1 MDNNLLLSSNS
12 ALLIRKLRKKK
23 LTLKTNLM
31 EKTSIDR
38 TKFHNYKDLNKSFNI
53 KSNDTTKSIF
63 PSLSSI
69 KSKSKYYTKV
79 NSIDSSPKDDDNKQN
94 TKNKI
99 KTKLFNKQKIN
110 LKLPEKIENFKKVR
124 NQMLKRENNYFKT
137 ENNQKIIFNNIGINY
152 HKTKYNN
159 QKIKKS
165 FDKKDVNSVKD
176 MDRVN
181 DNIKGLSIKNNKTK
195 NGKSEK
201 DNKIEILEEKIDK
214 LINFIKNNE
223 TLNLKHKIN
232 TLQNDIEML
241 KKENEKLKSELEEKN
256 EIISSLK
263 NNQNQIIYQNN
274 EIIDKISSNK
284 EKSQKIKNR
293 NYDIDLDKLKLISI
307 DPDDI

>member
-1 MDNNLLLSSNS
+1 MDNPLFTSNS
-12 ALLIRKLRKKK
+12 SLIIKRLRKRKLTAKKH
-23 LTLKTNLM
+23 LAL
-31 EKTSIDR
+31 DR
-38 TKFHNYKDLNKSFNI
+38 SKFNDINFQKSFNF
-53 KSNDTTKSIF
+53 KGNNTTKNIF
-63 PSLSSI
+63 PSLSSTKAKYFT
-69 KSKSKYYTKV
+69 KS
-79 NSIDSSPKDDDNKQN
+79 NSRASSAKDDNNNEKENKSIVK
-94 TKNKI
+94 TTIYNKR
-99 KTKLFNKQKIN
+99 KIT
-110 LKLPEKIENFKKVR
+110 LKIPEKIDNLKNMRNRIIKKG
-124 NQMLKRENNYFKT
+124 NNYFKT

-284 EKSQKIKNR
+284 EKGQKIKNR

>member
-1 MDNNLLLSSNS
+1 MDNPLFTSNS
-12 ALLIRKLRKKK
+12 SLIIKRLRKRKLTTKKH
-23 LTLKTNLM
+23 LVL
-31 EKTSIDR
+31 DR
-38 TKFHNYKDLNKSFNI
+38 SKFNDNNFQKSFNF
-53 KSNDTTKSIF
+53 KGNNTTKNML
-63 PSLSSI
+63 PSLSSTKAKYFT
-69 KSKSKYYTKV
+69 KS
-79 NSIDSSPKDDDNKQN
+79 NSRASSAKDDNNNEKENKSLVK
-94 TKNKI
+94 TTIYNKR
-99 KTKLFNKQKIN
+99 KIT
-110 LKLPEKIENFKKVR
+110 LKLPEKIDNLKNVR
-124 NQMLKRENNYFKT
+124 NRIIKKGNNYFKT

-152 HKTKYNN
+152 HKTKFNN

-176 MDRVN
+176 MDKVN

-232 TLQNDIEML
+232 TLQNDIEIL
-241 KKENEKLKSELEEKN
+241 KKENEKLKSELEAKN
-256 EIISSLK
+256 EIISSLENK
-263 NNQNQIIYQNN
+263 QNQIIYQNN
-274 EIIDKISSNK
+274 EIIDKIRSNK
-284 EKSQKIKNR
+284 EKGQKIKNR

>member
-1 MDNNLLLSSNS
+1 ML
-12 ALLIRKLRKKK
+12 
-23 LTLKTNLM
+23 
-31 EKTSIDR
+31 
-38 TKFHNYKDLNKSFNI
+38 
-53 KSNDTTKSIF
+53 
-63 PSLSSI
+63 PSLSSTKAKYFT
-69 KSKSKYYTKV
+69 KS
-79 NSIDSSPKDDDNKQN
+79 NSRASSAKDDINNEKENKSLVK
-94 TKNKI
+94 TTIYNKR
-99 KTKLFNKQKIN
+99 KIM
-110 LKLPEKIENFKKVR
+110 LKLPEKIDNLKNVR
-124 NQMLKRENNYFKT
+124 NRIIKKGNNYFKT

-152 HKTKYNN
+152 HKTKFNN

-176 MDRVN
+176 MDKVN

-232 TLQNDIEML
+232 TLQNDIEIL
-241 KKENEKLKSELEEKN
+241 KKENEKLKSELEAKN
-256 EIISSLK
+256 EIISSLENK
-263 NNQNQIIYQNN
+263 QNQISYQNN
-274 EIIDKISSNK
+274 EIIDKIRSNK
-284 EKSQKIKNR
+284 EKGQKIKNR

>member
-1 MDNNLLLSSNS
+1 MDNPLFTSNS
-12 ALLIRKLRKKK
+12 SLIIKRLRKKK
-23 LTLKTNLM
+23 LTTKKHLVL
-31 EKTSIDR
+31 DR
-38 TKFHNYKDLNKSFNI
+38 SKFNDNNFQKSFNF
-53 KSNDTTKSIF
+53 KGNNTTKNML
-63 PSLSSI
+63 PSLSSTKAKYFT
-69 KSKSKYYTKV
+69 KS
-79 NSIDSSPKDDDNKQN
+79 NSRASSAKDDINNEKENKSLVK
-94 TKNKI
+94 TTIYNKR
-99 KTKLFNKQKIN
+99 KIT
-110 LKLPEKIENFKKVR
+110 LKLPEKIDNLKNVR
-124 NQMLKRENNYFKT
+124 NRIIKKGNNYFKT

-152 HKTKYNN
+152 HKTKFNN

-176 MDRVN
+176 MDKVN
-181 DNIKGLSIKNNKTK
+181 DNIKGLSMKNNKIK

-232 TLQNDIEML
+232 TLQNDIEIL
-241 KKENEKLKSELEEKN
+241 KKENEKLKSELEVKN

-274 EIIDKISSNK
+274 EIIDKIRLNK
-284 EKSQKIKNR
+284 ENGQKTNNK
-293 NYDIDLDKLKLISI
+293 NYDIDLEKLKLISI

>member
-1 MDNNLLLSSNS
+1 MDNPLFTSNS
-12 ALLIRKLRKKK
+12 SLIIKRLRKRKLTTKKH
-23 LTLKTNLM
+23 LVL
-31 EKTSIDR
+31 DR
-38 TKFHNYKDLNKSFNI
+38 SKFNDNNFQKSFNF
-53 KSNDTTKSIF
+53 KGNNTTKNML
-63 PSLSSI
+63 PSLSSTKAKYFT
-69 KSKSKYYTKV
+69 KS
-79 NSIDSSPKDDDNKQN
+79 NSRASSAKDDNNNEKENKSIVK
-94 TKNKI
+94 TTIYNKR
-99 KTKLFNKQKIN
+99 KIT
-110 LKLPEKIENFKKVR
+110 LKIPEKIDNLKNVR
-124 NQMLKRENNYFKT
+124 NRIIKKGNNYFKT
-137 ENNQKIIFNNIGINY
+137 EKNQKIIFNNIGINY

-284 EKSQKIKNR
+284 EKGQKIKNR

>member
-1 MDNNLLLSSNS
+1 MDNPLFTSNS
-12 ALLIRKLRKKK
+12 SLIIKRLRKRKLTTKKH
-23 LTLKTNLM
+23 LVL
-31 EKTSIDR
+31 DR
-38 TKFHNYKDLNKSFNI
+38 SKFNDNNFQKSFNF
-53 KSNDTTKSIF
+53 KGNNTTKNML
-63 PSLSSI
+63 PSLSSTKAKYFT
-69 KSKSKYYTKV
+69 KS
-79 NSIDSSPKDDDNKQN
+79 NSRASSAKDDINNEKENKSLVK
-94 TKNKI
+94 TTIYNKR
-99 KTKLFNKQKIN
+99 KIT
-110 LKLPEKIENFKKVR
+110 LKLPEKIDNLKNVR
-124 NQMLKRENNYFKT
+124 NRIIKKGNNYFKT

-152 HKTKYNN
+152 HKTKFNN

-195 NGKSEK
+195 NGKNEK

-241 KKENEKLKSELEEKN
+241 KKENEKLKSELEAKN
-256 EIISSLK
+256 EIISSLENK
-263 NNQNQIIYQNN
+263 QNQITYQNN

-284 EKSQKIKNR
+284 EKGQKIKNR

>member
-1 MDNNLLLSSNS
+1 MDNPLFTSNS
-12 ALLIRKLRKKK
+12 SLIIKRLRKRKLTTKKH
-23 LTLKTNLM
+23 LVL
-31 EKTSIDR
+31 DR
-38 TKFHNYKDLNKSFNI
+38 SKFNDNNFQKSFNF
-53 KSNDTTKSIF
+53 KGNNTTKNML
-63 PSLSSI
+63 PSLSSTKAKYFT
-69 KSKSKYYTKV
+69 KS
-79 NSIDSSPKDDDNKQN
+79 NSRASSAKDDINNEKENKSIVK
-94 TKNKI
+94 TTIYNKR
-99 KTKLFNKQKIN
+99 KIT
-110 LKLPEKIENFKKVR
+110 LKIPEKIDNLKNVR
-124 NQMLKRENNYFKT
+124 NRIIKKGNNYFKT

-152 HKTKYNN
+152 HKTKFNN

-176 MDRVN
+176 MDKVN
-181 DNIKGLSIKNNKTK
+181 DNIKGLSMKNNKIK

-232 TLQNDIEML
+232 TLQNDVEIL
-241 KKENEKLKSELEEKN
+241 KKENEKLKSELETKN

-263 NNQNQIIYQNN
+263 NNQNQIISQNN
-274 EIIDKISSNK
+274 EIIDKIRSNK
-284 EKSQKIKNR
+284 EKDQKMKNR

>member
-1 MDNNLLLSSNS
+1 MDNPLFTSNS
-12 ALLIRKLRKKK
+12 SLIIKRLRKRKLTTKKH
-23 LTLKTNLM
+23 LVL
-31 EKTSIDR
+31 DR
-38 TKFHNYKDLNKSFNI
+38 SKFNDNNFQKSFNF
-53 KSNDTTKSIF
+53 KGNNTTKNML
-63 PSLSSI
+63 PSLSSTKAKYFT
-69 KSKSKYYTKV
+69 KS
-79 NSIDSSPKDDDNKQN
+79 NSRASSAKDDINNEKENKSLVK
-94 TKNKI
+94 TTIYNKR
-99 KTKLFNKQKIN
+99 KIT
-110 LKLPEKIENFKKVR
+110 LKLPEKIDNLKNVR
-124 NQMLKRENNYFKT
+124 NRIIKKGNNYFKT

-152 HKTKYNN
+152 HKTKFNN

-274 EIIDKISSNK
+274 EIIDKIRSNK
-284 EKSQKIKNR
+284 EKGQKIKNR

>member
-1 MDNNLLLSSNS
+1 MDNPLFTSNS
-12 ALLIRKLRKKK
+12 SLIIKRLRKRKLTTKKH
-23 LTLKTNLM
+23 LVL
-31 EKTSIDR
+31 DR
-38 TKFHNYKDLNKSFNI
+38 SKFNDNNFQKSFNF
-53 KSNDTTKSIF
+53 KGNNTTKNML
-63 PSLSSI
+63 PSLSSTKAKYFT
-69 KSKSKYYTKV
+69 KS
-79 NSIDSSPKDDDNKQN
+79 NSRASSAKDDINNEKENKSLVK
-94 TKNKI
+94 TTIYNKR
-99 KTKLFNKQKIN
+99 KIT
-110 LKLPEKIENFKKVR
+110 LKIPEKIDNLKNVR
-124 NQMLKRENNYFKT
+124 NRIIKKGNNYFKT

-152 HKTKYNN
+152 HKTKFNN

-232 TLQNDIEML
+232 TLQNDIEIL

-284 EKSQKIKNR
+284 EKGQKIKNR